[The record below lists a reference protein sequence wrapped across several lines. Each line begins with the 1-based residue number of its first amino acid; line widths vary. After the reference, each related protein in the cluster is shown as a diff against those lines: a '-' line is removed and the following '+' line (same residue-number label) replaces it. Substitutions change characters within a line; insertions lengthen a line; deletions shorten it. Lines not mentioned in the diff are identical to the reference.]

1 MLAIVIPKTYL
12 EALSHPSLKVAMEE
26 EMNALCDCVAHE
38 I

>member
-12 EALSHPSLKVAMEE
+12 EALSPPSLKVAMEE